1 MGRLF
6 WKFFLFIWLGQMAAV
21 LGTGMLF
28 WAERKNFEGR
38 MGGSVERLPPDSAEL
53 DSHRRP
59 PPPPPGAFGRQ
70 LPPGGFGEP
79 PHPAGRGERPPQD
92 RPMGPPGM
100 HLPVFPALAGLL
112 ASVLCAAGL
121 AWYFARPIRQLR
133 SGFDR
138 VADGDLEARVAPGMQ
153 GRRDE
158 LADLGRDFDRMTERL
173 QGVVEGQKRLLHD
186 VSHELRSPLA
196 RLQAAVGLAR
206 QQPARMDDCLLRVE
220 RESERMNQ
228 LVGQLLTLS
237 RLEAGV
243 AEATELVD
251 MAELLADIVEDARF
265 EAEARQVVIA
275 YDAGDMA
282 EIRGNS
288 ELLHRAIENVLRNA
302 VRYSPAGGRVGVA
315 AGKRGQVF
323 QVRIEDQGPGVE
335 ADELEAIF
343 SPFFRGRAARPGD
356 GHGLGLAIARRVMR
370 VIGGR
375 ILASRGA
382 AGGLVVEIEIPA

>member
-28 WAERKNFEGR
+28 WAERKNFEVR
-38 MGGSVERLPPDSAEL
+38 MSGNGERHPQDAAEPDL
-53 DSHRRP
+53 HRRP
-59 PPPPPGAFGRQ
+59 PPPPPGAFGRP

-79 PHPAGRGERPPQD
+79 QPGERGGRPPQD
-92 RPMGPPGM
+92 RPMGPPGV
-100 HLPVFPALAGLL
+100 HLPIFPVLAGLL

-173 QGVVEGQKRLLHD
+173 QSVVEGQKRLLHD

-243 AEATELVD
+243 AEATEPVD

-265 EAEARQVVIA
+265 EAEARHVVIA

-302 VRYSPAGGRVGVA
+302 IRYSPAGGRVGVG

-343 SPFFRGRAARPGD
+343 KPFFRGRAARPGD

-370 VIGGR
+370 VMGGD
-375 ILASRGA
+375 IQASRGA

>member
-28 WAERKNFEGR
+28 WAERKNFEVR
-38 MGGSVERLPPDSAEL
+38 MSGNGERHPLDAAEPDL
-53 DSHRRP
+53 HRRP
-59 PPPPPGAFGRQ
+59 PPPPPGAFGRP

-79 PHPAGRGERPPQD
+79 QPGERGGRPPQD
-92 RPMGPPGM
+92 RPMGPPGV
-100 HLPVFPALAGLL
+100 HLPIFPVLAGLL

-173 QGVVEGQKRLLHD
+173 QSVVEGQKRLLHD

-206 QQPARMDDCLLRVE
+206 QQPGRMDDCLLRVE

-243 AEATELVD
+243 AEATEPVD

-265 EAEARQVVIA
+265 EAEARHVVIA

-302 VRYSPAGGRVGVA
+302 IRYSPAGGRVGVW
-315 AGKRGQVF
+315 AGKQGQVF

-343 SPFFRGRAARPGD
+343 KPFFRGRAARPGD

-370 VIGGR
+370 VMGGD
-375 ILASRGA
+375 IQATRGA